1 MSGVTALNS
10 EARGGPPMAQL
21 RVVLDRITRIVAA
34 EGGKLSDIMTMT
46 IYMTDMAE
54 LWPIEGK

>member
-1 MSGVTALNS
+1 
-10 EARGGPPMAQL
+10 MAQL